1 MKSYMRFSLFLLLT
15 GITLPLDASAQ
26 IQPGGKVNFIMGL
39 PVGEFADNVNNPG
52 FGVDLTGGIAFA
64 PAPVM
69 IGLNAGFLIY
79 GLERRNEPF
88 STTIPDVTVE
98 VQTTNNIAFGH
109 LFFRVQP
116 QKGRLQPYFDALF
129 GFKYLYT
136 QTSVN
141 SEQSGESI
149 ATSVNYDDVAA
160 SYGAG
165 AGVDF
170 HVYSK
175 YGERSRP
182 VSIAIHIGARY
193 LLGGSADYVKN
204 GAIRREE
211 GSVFVDVTRSR
222 TDLITPMLGA
232 SFRF

>member
-1 MKSYMRFSLFLLLT
+1 MRLYSISVSLLLMSFLLST
-15 GITLPLDASAQ
+15 HAAAQ
-26 IQPGGKVNFIMGL
+26 IQPKGNVSFIMGL
-39 PVGEFADNVNNPG
+39 PTGEFADNIDHPG
-52 FGVDLTGGIAFA
+52 FGIDLTGGIAFS

-88 STTIPDVTVE
+88 SSTIPDVTVE
-98 VQTTNNIAFGH
+98 VQTTNNVAFGH
-109 LFFRVQP
+109 LFFRLQP
-116 QKGRLQPYFDALF
+116 QKGALQPYLDALF

-141 SEQSGESI
+141 NQQSNESI
-149 ATSVNYDDVAA
+149 ATSVNYDDTAA
-160 SYGAG
+160 SYGLG
-165 AGVDF
+165 AGIDF

-182 VSIAIHIGARY
+182 LSIAIHLGARY

-222 TDLITPMLGA
+222 TDLIVPMLGA